1 MTRKWLFVMIVA
13 AACGKKGG
21 DKAADKKAEPKGTVD
36 PAPANAAIPAAWKGK
51 IEFEAAKIED
61 DFDKD
66 KSFTAVIPKGW
77 VPSKGIKT
85 MREPPQGAN
94 LGFGTKVWA
103 GTGCGGE
110 CKERPAAE
118 LEKELYKSFFDTVLA
133 HTPPPKVIKDEKTP
147 GHRLLVTDENG
158 KLTIVGGWWTDGAKE
173 FAFCTV
179 DLATEAKDL
188 EPAFEQAC
196 NQRPVQ

>member
-1 MTRKWLFVMIVA
+1 MTRRLIFVMIVA
-13 AACGKKGG
+13 AACGKGSG
-21 DKAADKKAEPKGTVD
+21 DKAASKAEPKRTLD
-36 PAPANAAIPAAWKGK
+36 PAAANAAIPAAWKGK

-66 KSFTAVIPKGW
+66 KSVTAVIPKGW
-77 VPSKGIKT
+77 VPGKGIKS
-85 MREPPQGAN
+85 MREPPQGSN
-94 LGFGTKVWA
+94 LGFGTHVWA
-103 GTGCGGE
+103 GVGCGGE

-118 LEKELYKSFFDTVLA
+118 LEKELNKSFFDNVLA

-147 GHRLLVTDENG
+147 GHRLLVTDESG
-158 KLTIVGGWWTDGAKE
+158 KITVVGGWWKDGAKE
-173 FAFCTV
+173 FAFCDA

-196 NQRPVQ
+196 NQQPVQ